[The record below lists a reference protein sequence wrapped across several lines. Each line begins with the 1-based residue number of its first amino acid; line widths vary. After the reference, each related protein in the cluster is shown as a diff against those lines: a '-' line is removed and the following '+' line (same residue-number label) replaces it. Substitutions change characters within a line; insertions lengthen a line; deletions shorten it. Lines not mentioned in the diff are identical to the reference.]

1 MLDSHLAGRPGFF
14 SRLFATAAWKL
25 WRLTLQKLS
34 ATLQQSVLRAQET
47 DGALELARTEWSN
60 TKSQLQQL
68 DQEISSKCQ
77 AVSKLKATEAEA
89 RNRMGDR
96 VVDERFFEREHE
108 AIHLTAPWLPDEVHR
123 LREDSFAAALTVHK
137 TFIDAS
143 ASRLQHNLGL
153 LMSGMVA
160 GAFQSSAHRE
170 LLPTFGRAFSWLCR
184 PCPRHSPLFGRC
196 SGISPPESIGWL
208 LVDEAGQA
216 VPQAAVGAIMRAK
229 RSIVVGDPLQ
239 IPPVVSLPEKLNA
252 EICKFFDIDQVEWS
266 APQHL
271 RRPLLIR
278 HRASNPPSS
287 WT

>member
-1 MLDSHLAGRPGFF
+1 VEQRRPSLIEAVEEAHQIAESCQREHEKAKSQIEQDKIMLNSHLACRPGFF
-14 SRLFATAAWKL
+14 SRLFATAAWKS
-25 WRLTLQKLS
+25 WRSTLQKLS

-60 TKSQLQQL
+60 IESQLQQL

-123 LREDSFAAALTVHK
+123 LREDLFAAALTVHK

-153 LMSGMVA
+153 LMSGM
-160 GAFQSSAHRE
+160 GWC
-170 LLPTFGRAFSWLCR
+170 LPVFR
-184 PCPRHSPLFGRC
+184 SP
-196 SGISPPESIGWL
+196 
-208 LVDEAGQA
+208 
-216 VPQAAVGAIMRAK
+216 
-229 RSIVVGDPLQ
+229 
-239 IPPVVSLPEKLNA
+239 
-252 EICKFFDIDQVEWS
+252 
-266 APQHL
+266 
-271 RRPLLIR
+271 
-278 HRASNPPSS
+278 
-287 WT
+287 